1 MKKFLLLLTMLSLFT
16 CSRDNIADYL
26 NGALNGSVELKINIG
41 NFFLGGT
48 GAASP
53 WVHNLQQSADI
64 TFTSTTSTF
73 TKTVTFNPNDPASF
87 PSTSLPYDAYI
98 WSIANTG
105 TNVAVS
111 SELYVYGT
119 SQAPFSVG
127 TPTFTL
133 PLVLSTDFALVTV
146 TTENLTSATIQQN
159 GIFTPLTTQ
168 DGYFYGYINSNISS
182 YTVSVNTLDS
192 LGGSDSIVN
201 PVPSTHYNYDLI
213 YDAAGDIGVTVT
225 LADTF
230 ILEDREILINSD
242 GDSDLDGISDS
253 LDLCPNTRTGAPVDA
268 NGCLDILELD
278 ANGVT
283 IKAKAGAQVG
293 DQQEFNGAIYTVVDN
308 TTLRQ
313 LLADPTI
320 APFLVT
326 TFVTDMS
333 YLFNGQGVFNEDI
346 SSWDT
351 SNVITMAYM
360 FQRANL
366 FNQDISNWNVSNVQT
381 MAFMF
386 LEALVFN
393 QEIGN
398 WDVSSVLYMNNMFT
412 GATLFNQNINQWSTG
427 NVINMTGMFYYA
439 INFNQPLD
447 AWDVSNVLT
456 MYTMFFD
463 AVVFNQNI
471 SNWDVSNVTN
481 MSAMFIQARNF
492 NQDLS
497 NWSVDNVTACNQ
509 FSDGA
514 NSWTLPKPNFTNC
527 TE

>member
-1 MKKFLLLLTMLSLFT
+1 M
-16 CSRDNIADYL
+16 
-26 NGALNGSVELKINIG
+26 
-41 NFFLGGT
+41 GGT
-48 GAASP
+48 GADSE
-53 WVHNLQQSADI
+53 WVHQFQESVDI

-73 TKTVTFNPNDPASF
+73 SRTVSFDPNDTSTF
-87 PSTSLPYDAYI
+87 PPTQLPYDSYLWAI
-98 WSIANTG
+98 SDTG
-105 TNVAVS
+105 SDVAVS
-111 SELYVYGT
+111 SGLYVYGT
-119 SQAPFSVG
+119 SAAPFSVG
-127 TPTFTL
+127 SPTLTI
-133 PLVLSTDFALVTV
+133 PLALTTDFALVTV
-146 TTENLTSATIQQN
+146 TTTDIAGVSISQNNVPVSLTSK
-159 GIFTPLTTQ
+159 
-168 DGYFYGYINSNISS
+168 DDYFYGYINSSFSDYRVTIS
-182 YTVSVNTLDS
+182 TVDG
-192 LGGSDSIVN
+192 LGAFDDIAS
-201 PVPSTHYNYDLI
+201 PVASTHYNYILNFDSSGTAGVSVDLI
-213 YDAAGDIGVTVT
+213 
-225 LADTF
+225 DTF
-230 ILEDREILINSD
+230 VLEDRNVNFTSD
-242 GDSDLDGISDS
+242 GDTDLDGIFDS
-253 LDLCPNTRTGAPVDA
+253 ADLCPNTRSGAPVDA

-293 DQQEFNGAIYTVVDN
+293 DQQEFNGAVYTVVDN
-308 TTLRQ
+308 TTIRQ
-313 LLADPTI
+313 LLADPTT
-320 APFLVT
+320 APYLVT

-366 FNQDISNWNVSNVQT
+366 FNQDISNWNVSNVQN

-398 WDVSSVLYMNNMFT
+398 WDVSNVLYMNNMFT

-497 NWSVDNVTACNQ
+497 NWSVDNVTACTQ

-514 NSWTLPKPNFTNC
+514 NSWILPKPNFTNC
-527 TE
+527 TP